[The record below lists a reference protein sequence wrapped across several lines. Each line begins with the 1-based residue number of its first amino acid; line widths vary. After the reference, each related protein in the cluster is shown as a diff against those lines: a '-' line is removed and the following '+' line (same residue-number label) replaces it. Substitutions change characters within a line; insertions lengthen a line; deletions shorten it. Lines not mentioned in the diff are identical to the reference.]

1 MIRIEMKQV
10 KAKGMSVSATMSC
23 VLTALLPAEGLAQ
36 NSDLGSGIDKGHFD
50 TQVRPQD
57 DLYRAVN
64 GTWLASTKI
73 PADKSNYG
81 SFSVLADE
89 AEKQLRAIVEE
100 LASSQS
106 HPAGSNARKVGDYY
120 ASFMDQEKIASLGI
134 QPVAAL
140 LAEVD
145 NLKSSA
151 QIPVYLGKL
160 VVQGVNLPLLPY
172 IHQDAKDS
180 SQYAGDLYQGGLS
193 LPDRDFYLIQ
203 DDKFRGI
210 RSAFVDHVRN
220 MWALAD
226 LPDPETAAAEVL
238 ALETELARAQWDK
251 VKRRDPIQ
259 RYNVY
264 AAPGMQ
270 KAMPGM
276 HWQSFLD
283 AVGYGGLDTI
293 LISQPSYVAELSR
306 MVQEQSLKRWKTYL
320 QWRVLNEFAG
330 VLPQEFVAENF
341 AFFGKRLNGIEQ
353 IQPRWKRGVGTV
365 ESALGEALG
374 RLYVER
380 HFPPENKAR
389 MEDMVQKLIE
399 AYGLAIDELGWMSA
413 ETKKAARLK
422 LSKFS
427 YKIGYPNEWR
437 DYANLKIIAGDAVGN
452 QRRAAVFEYQ
462 RDLNKLGNPI
472 DRNEWSI
479 PPQTVNAY
487 YNPEKN
493 EIVFP
498 AAILQPP
505 FFNVAAED
513 AVNYGAIGAVIGHE
527 ISHGFDDRG
536 SEYDGDGNLRKWWTA
551 EDRKRFDALGQ
562 RLAEQFSAYEPIKG
576 RYINGEFTV
585 GENIAD
591 LGGVTVAHRA
601 YHLSLEGKSAPVIDG
616 FSADQRLFMGWA
628 QIWRRLYREENLL
641 NRLRT
646 DPHAP
651 SEYRTNG
658 VMVNL
663 SEFHRAFEVREGDQL
678 YKPEKQRIKIW

>member
-1 MIRIEMKQV
+1 MKQAL
-10 KAKGMSVSATMSC
+10 AKRMSVLAAFTC
-23 VLTALLPAEGLAQ
+23 VLTALLPADGSAQ
-36 NSDLGSGIDKGHFD
+36 NPRLVSGIDKGNFD

-57 DLYRAVN
+57 DLFRAVN
-64 GTWLASTKI
+64 GTWLARTKI

-89 AEKQLRAIVEE
+89 AEKQLRTIVEE
-100 LASSQS
+100 LARSQS

-120 ASFMDQEKIASLGI
+120 ASFMDQEKISSLGTK
-134 QPVAAL
+134 PLAAL
-140 LAEVD
+140 LAELG
-145 NLKSSA
+145 NLESSA
-151 QIPVYLGKL
+151 QIPTYLGRL
-160 VVQGVNLPLLPY
+160 VVQGVNMPLLPY
-172 IHQDAKDS
+172 IHQDAEDS

-203 DDKFRGI
+203 DDKFRSI
-210 RSAFVDHVRN
+210 RSAFIDHVQN
-220 MWALAD
+220 MWSLAG
-226 LPDPETAAAEVL
+226 LPDPETAAADVL

-264 AAPGMQ
+264 ASAQ
-270 KAMPGM
+270 VQQAMPGM
-276 HWQSFLD
+276 NWQSYFD
-283 AVGYGGLDTI
+283 AVGYAGLDTI
-293 LISQPSYVAELSR
+293 LISQPSYVARVSR
-306 MVQEQSLKRWKTYL
+306 MVQSQSLNRWKTYL
-320 QWRVLNEFAG
+320 RWRVLTQFAN
-330 VLPQEFVAENF
+330 VLPQTFVDENF

-353 IQPRWKRGVGTV
+353 IQPRWKRGVSAV
-365 ESALGEALG
+365 ESAMGEALG
-374 RLYVER
+374 QIYVER

-389 MEDMVQKLIE
+389 MEAMVQKLIE
-399 AYGLAIDELGWMSA
+399 AYGLAIDELEWMSA
-413 ETKKAARLK
+413 ETKKAARQK

-437 DYANLKIIAGDAVGN
+437 DYSNLKIMAGDAVGN
-452 QRRAAVFEYQ
+452 QRRAAEFEYR
-462 RDLNKLGNPI
+462 RDLNKLGKPI

-505 FFNVAAED
+505 FFNVEAED

-551 EDRKRFDALGQ
+551 EDRKRFDALGK
-562 RLAEQFSAYEPIKG
+562 RLSEQFSAYEPIKG
-576 RYINGEFTV
+576 RYINGEFTL

-601 YHLSLEGKSAPVIDG
+601 YHLSLAGKSAPVIDG

-663 SEFHRAFEVREGDQL
+663 SEFHQAFEVGEGDQL
-678 YKPEKQRIKIW
+678 YKAEKKRIKIW